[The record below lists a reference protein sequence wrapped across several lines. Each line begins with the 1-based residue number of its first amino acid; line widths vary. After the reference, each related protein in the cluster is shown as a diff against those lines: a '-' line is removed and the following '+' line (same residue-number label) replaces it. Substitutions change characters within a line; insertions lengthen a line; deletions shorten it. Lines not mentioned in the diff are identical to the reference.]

1 MLKKFMAVLFMT
13 TLMMTLLPSM
23 SEAATYHN
31 NAISVAKANMGKR
44 YTWGGISP
52 KSGFDCSGLVK
63 YSFGKAGKS
72 LPRTAG
78 EMWGKGKRVYSLK
91 PGDLVFYKTY
101 KSSRP
106 THVGI
111 YIGNGKFIHSASS
124 KGVSVSY
131 LNNSYW
137 KPRYVGAKRI

>member
-1 MLKKFMAVLFMT
+1 MLKKFLAVLLMT
-13 TLMMTLLPSM
+13 TMLTTILPGM
-23 SEAATYHN
+23 SEAASYHTK
-31 NAISVAKANMGKR
+31 AISVAKANLGVK
-44 YTWGGISP
+44 YKWGGITP
-52 KSGFDCSGLVK
+52 AGFDCSGLVK
-63 YSFGKAGKS
+63 YSYGKAGKV

-78 EMWGKGKRVYSLK
+78 EMWGKGTRVYSLQ

-101 KSSRP
+101 ASSKP

-124 KGVSVSY
+124 KGVSIAY
-131 LNNSYW
+131 LSNSYW